1 MIEFLAYLVDRDNQ
15 GKVHGSIKS
24 VNRDSL
30 PPGEVLIKAQWS
42 SLNYKD
48 ALAATGHPGVVR
60 RFPHIPG
67 IDVAGVVEE
76 VTGAGVDH
84 WKPNDLVIVTGF
96 DLGAGHWGGWSQYVR
111 VPSQWVV
118 KRPEHLTLRDAMVFG
133 TAGFTAALSVAA
145 LLHHGIEPQ
154 SGEIVVT
161 GATGG
166 VGCIA
171 VLLLAKLGFRV
182 VAVTSKTAWHERL
195 RQWGA
200 TEILPRE
207 AVVDS
212 SGKPLLT
219 GRWSGAVDTVGGN
232 TLATILRQM
241 RVGGCVAACG
251 LVGGTEL
258 PLTVHPFILRGVTLA
273 GIDSAWCSADK
284 RRIIWS
290 KLSDAWRIADL
301 GRITTET
308 DLQHVD
314 PFVQRILA
322 GEMAGRTVIRIP

>member
-1 MIEFLAYLVDRDNQ
+1 MTVATPFR
-15 GKVHGSIKS
+15 K
-24 VNRDSL
+24 
-30 PPGEVLIKAQWS
+30 
-42 SLNYKD
+42 LND
-48 ALAATGHPGVVR
+48 
-60 RFPHIPG
+60 
-67 IDVAGVVEE
+67 E
-76 VTGAGVDH
+76 
-84 WKPNDLVIVTGF
+84 VIVTGY

-118 KRPEHLTLRDAMVFG
+118 KRPNSLSLRSAMVLG

-145 LLHHGIEPQ
+145 ILHHGIEPE

-171 VLLLAKLGFRV
+171 VMLLAKLGFRV
-182 VAVTSKTAWHERL
+182 VAVTSKTAWHDRI

-219 GRWSGAVDTVGGN
+219 GRWAGAVDTVGGN
-232 TLATILRQM
+232 TLATIIRQM

-273 GIDSAWCSADK
+273 GIDSAWCPVDK
-284 RRIIWS
+284 RRMIWS
-290 KLSDAWRIADL
+290 KLSDVWRLADL
-301 GRITTET
+301 DQITTET
-308 DLQHVD
+308 DLQNID
-314 PFVQRILA
+314 PFVRRILA
-322 GEMAGRTVIRIP
+322 GEIAGRTVIRIP